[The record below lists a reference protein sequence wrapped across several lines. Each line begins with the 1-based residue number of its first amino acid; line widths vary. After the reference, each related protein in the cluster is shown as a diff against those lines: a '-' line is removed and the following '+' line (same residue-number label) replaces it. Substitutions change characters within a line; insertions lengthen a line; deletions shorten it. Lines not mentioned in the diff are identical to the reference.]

1 MNREESLQTELKDSE
16 LKLKTLVDRTKDVM
30 QKYAEQ
36 KAINSKL
43 EAEKLNTANMATIA
57 SSKES
62 ELLSLKL
69 KLENMERSS
78 SDYKVK
84 TTELAERF
92 EKSNFSMF
100 L

>member
-1 MNREESLQTELKDSE
+1 MNREEALQTELRDSE
-16 LKLKTLVDRTKDVM
+16 LKLKTLVDRTKDLM

-36 KAINSKL
+36 KAVNTKL
-43 EAEKLNTANMATIA
+43 ENEKLNAVSIASAA

-62 ELLSLKL
+62 ELLSLRL

-84 TTELAERF
+84 TTELAER
-92 EKSNFSMF
+92 
-100 L
+100 